1 MAVNDPKTALELLT
15 AELLYE
21 SAEWKLH
28 IIVEVEVFLE
38 KCCLSSVLFWTVP
51 FLLNW

>member
-1 MAVNDPKTALELLT
+1 MAVNDPETALQLLT

-28 IIVEVEVFLE
+28 VVI
-38 KCCLSSVLFWTVP
+38 
-51 FLLNW
+51 